1 MAIESL
7 FDENLEWHPGLTE
20 EQILDAKARGIYE
33 PVGPE
38 YEQFLSSVGID
49 KDNLESKGIVTED
62 KVFLESD
69 DPVYNMDWHPDLT
82 QEQILYALEKDI
94 YEPVGQE
101 YEQFLHELGL
111 EPVEKK
117 GGPIPPPPTPPY
129 IPDPPPYIPGGKTG
143 RTGGRSG
150 GTGGGT
156 GGVNPPIGGDIP
168 VGTDD
173 LDDNIPK
180 RRVLHGDVE
189 PILEDPKP
197 KVPTGGDGNG
207 FEDPNSEVIPVADE
221 PNLEDPKKKKP
232 TREEPPITNEDPT
245 GIEPPG
251 DNIEKEEEEET
262 IHVVRVER
270 RDRCHIPALLVAA
283 ALAFSIATG
292 FYMEDIP
299 LREPTPIV
307 STMTQ
312 TNYEIDEYLREMI
325 VQDKVVDELVYRF
338 LAEQNLKIGD
348 KVDVGTNT
356 PAYYYGNLTGNA
368 TTVSGEQAITG
379 FCLYSPDNGNLR
391 YEYSFYEDR
400 ALDGTPDRTS
410 VQGLGPNVDV
420 SLEEFLAQLDVA
432 NYDMNNLC
440 FSLHMGK
447 RGWVE
452 ANDLVKINGEN
463 VQLNVQELVEVAK
476 KVATHKGTAPGDA
489 DFANI
494 APEGEEPVWVKL
506 TDDETDELFPAGTV
520 VEGKDGKQYIITS
533 LERVTI
539 ENEQVVEGQEV
550 ESRLAWSITEVDL
563 IPALLP
569 LLAADG
575 ISVATAIK
583 NKKNKENPN
592 FFEFENDEDYLR
604 FKDDFEKAREEYRS
618 ASKFG
623 NLLKRI
629 FIGEKYHISTDLTE
643 EQVEEMYTTIRNSDN
658 EDYTYNPN
666 DQIRIMEG
674 QVFAVHEDG
683 TKTNITKTV
692 SHIGKD
698 NPEGTKGL
706 LTDEIV
712 ETHGGGKKV

>member
-20 EQILDAKARGIYE
+20 EQILDAKARGIFE

-180 RRVLHGDVE
+180 RRKPHDDVD

-221 PNLEDPKKKKP
+221 PNLEDPNKEKP
-232 TREEPPITNEDPT
+232 TGEKPPITNDDPT

-283 ALAFSIATG
+283 ALAFSIASG

-299 LREPTPIV
+299 LREPAPIV

-312 TNYEIDEYLREMI
+312 TNYEIDEYIREMI

-569 LLAADG
+569 LLAAVG

-643 EQVEEMYTTIRNSDN
+643 EQV
-658 EDYTYNPN
+658 
-666 DQIRIMEG
+666 
-674 QVFAVHEDG
+674 
-683 TKTNITKTV
+683 
-692 SHIGKD
+692 
-698 NPEGTKGL
+698 
-706 LTDEIV
+706 
-712 ETHGGGKKV
+712 